1 MNVTYEEMIS
11 IIVGAGVSVNVAT
24 IKNDAELKKVIDS
37 LEMMNVFL
45 AIEEK
50 FGIQIPDEDVD
61 TLLTIDDII
70 AYLKRS

>member
-11 IIVGAGVSVNVAT
+11 IIVGAGVTVKIEK
-24 IKNDAELKKVIDS
+24 IKSDTLLKKEIDS

-50 FGIQIPDEDVD
+50 YGIQISDEDVD

>member
-11 IIVGAGVSVNVAT
+11 VIASAGVSVEVDK
-24 IKNDAELKKVIDS
+24 IKSDTLLKKEIDS

-50 FGIQIPDEDVD
+50 YGIQISDEDVD
-61 TLLTIDDII
+61 TLLTVDDII
-70 AYLKRS
+70 AHLSRH